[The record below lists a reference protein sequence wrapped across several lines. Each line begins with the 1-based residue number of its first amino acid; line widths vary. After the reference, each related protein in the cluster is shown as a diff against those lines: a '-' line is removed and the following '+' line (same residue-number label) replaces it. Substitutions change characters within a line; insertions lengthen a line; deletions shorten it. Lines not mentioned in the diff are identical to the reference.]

1 MLCGGTFER
10 TATGGV
16 LSKEFDFRKANQG
29 EARVHLGSLTDLDS
43 MFQNDINNYIN
54 IFDSSELCTRL
65 SCIKLFCII
74 CVNAYLSNCADS
86 FHILPPLAW
95 DPFSNHKRTLQ
106 PGFRL

>member
-43 MFQNDINNYIN
+43 MFQNDINNYIY
-54 IFDSSELCTRL
+54 IYLTVQ
-65 SCIKLFCII
+65 SC
-74 CVNAYLSNCADS
+74 VHA
-86 FHILPPLAW
+86 
-95 DPFSNHKRTLQ
+95 
-106 PGFRL
+106 